1 MIPTVLLLAIMN
13 AREGIPLPAFY
24 EGSIMEF
31 FFELLREA
39 GARLPIQP
47 NQLMDTL
54 IRDPYK
60 ILLRSPR
67 NKQIFGSKKIILL
80 PYGIQQRVL

>member
-1 MIPTVLLLAIMN
+1 LIPTVLLLAIMN

-39 GARLPIQP
+39 GA
-47 NQLMDTL
+47 
-54 IRDPYK
+54 
-60 ILLRSPR
+60 
-67 NKQIFGSKKIILL
+67 
-80 PYGIQQRVL
+80 